1 MVFWS
6 SFFPERKP
14 RKRKRCISHIGGKST
29 VLINIRS
36 SLMAQQVKNP
46 VATKETQETWVEF
59 LAQEDPLE
67 KEKATHSSIPV

>member
-1 MVFWS
+1 M
-6 SFFPERKP
+6 
-14 RKRKRCISHIGGKST
+14 

-36 SLMAQQVKNP
+36 SLVAQQVKNP

-67 KEKATHSSIPV
+67 NLGILQARILA